1 MFWTGGPQVIAA
13 SWPIWNAV
21 LLKFEI
27 LFLYCG
33 NIDDEGVATI
43 APSLRSNRR
52 LKLMNLTESNITAT
66 GWNAFLPVLCD
77 SSSINATHG
86 SNHTLQSLG
95 DDMPHDI
102 ETLLRRQDKSL
113 VAAKKILQTHPHL
126 DMKTLF
132 DWGLDLLPHARLD
145 LKLSSIFQFVRAMPM
160 EVSNGIAGKKK
171 EAKRRRYN

>member
-13 SWPIWNAV
+13 SLAN
-21 LLKFEI
+21 LECRLEI
-27 LFLYCG
+27 LSLYCG

-43 APSLRSNRR
+43 ASSLRSNRR

-102 ETLLRRQDKSL
+102 ETLLRMNCNQDKSL
-113 VAAKKILQTHPHL
+113 VAAKKILQTHHHL